1 MANGQLILSENKQS
15 AKGYIQNNIINFEIW
30 KLMHNILFKST
41 YIYNRNKKIAIG
53 TINPKSGEREKKK
66 CLRNMKSLN
75 SIHRNFISYQ
85 KKKKKE
91 IQQNIRV

>member
-1 MANGQLILSENKQS
+1 MYS
-15 AKGYIQNNIINFEIW
+15 
-30 KLMHNILFKST
+30 
-41 YIYNRNKKIAIG
+41 RNKKTAIG

-66 CLRNMKSLN
+66 CLRNMESLN

-85 KKKKKE
+85 KKKKKKQ